1 MACSYPLNA
10 PKCSKMKTTKGPW
23 IRKIIKIEQR
33 RTITDGIETIT
44 PYQWP
49 TYLVQG
55 WKENGKWQRRFFQ
68 DKAQAEG
75 LLATLRVQHLNN
87 ELKLNQTFTSLS
99 RDEVEQAESAFRRL
113 KGRYT
118 LDTVIDYF
126 IRHHYDTEN
135 PKDFRDAIDEFEEAK
150 REAGLQPRSL
160 RQLRNALDRFLA
172 FLTERKGSDSIH
184 VHDITSGDVEAFL
197 DGLRDRDG
205 VGKAKR
211 KTYNNNR
218 LDLSSF
224 FSWAS
229 DKNRKFTPENPVT
242 AVSHFDKKQIE
253 QQRAA
258 IEILTPGQV
267 RELFDYLV
275 TYKGGEFCRYY
286 ALLLF
291 AGLRPESEAVRLSSH
306 RRQHDLIDL
315 ESGEIELPA
324 EITPKSSG
332 KRTVPIHSNLAA
344 WLKAYPGPIL
354 PARNVL
360 RDLGNIRRQ
369 FGLSQD
375 ICRHSWFT
383 YSIGEH
389 DSIAK
394 AALEGGNSEAV
405 VKDHYFLVAKKR
417 KAKAKD
423 FWGIMPPK
431 AKKIVPITSA
441 AKPSAKKKSA

>member
-1 MACSYPLNA
+1 
-10 PKCSKMKTTKGPW
+10 MKTTKGPW
-23 IRKIIKIEQR
+23 IRKIVKTEQR
-33 RTITDGIETIT
+33 KTVTDGIETVT
-44 PYQWP
+44 PYKW
-49 TYLVQG
+49 TSYLVQG

-68 DKAQAEG
+68 DEAQAKG
-75 LLATLRVQHLNN
+75 LLAELQVRHLN
-87 ELKLNQTFTSLS
+87 EGVKFNQTFTSLS
-99 RDEVEQAESAFRRL
+99 RDEVEQAEAAFRRL

-126 IRHHYDTEN
+126 VRHHYDTEN
-135 PKDFRDAIDEFEEAK
+135 PKDFRDAIDEFEDAK
-150 REAGLQPRSL
+150 RVAGLQPRSL
-160 RQLRNALDRFLA
+160 RQLRSALDRFLA
-172 FLTERKGSDSIH
+172 FLTDRTGSDSIH

-224 FSWAS
+224 FTWATEH
-229 DKNRKFTPENPVT
+229 KPKFTPDNPVT
-242 AVSHFDKKQIE
+242 AVSHFDKKAIE

-258 IEILTPGQV
+258 IEVLAPGQV

-291 AGLRPESEAVRLSSH
+291 AGLRPESEAVRLSAH

-315 ESGEIELPA
+315 EHGEIELPA
-324 EITPKSSG
+324 EITPKSSAA
-332 KRTVPIHSNLAA
+332 RTVPIQPNLAA

-354 PARNVL
+354 PDRNVL
-360 RDLGNIRRQ
+360 RDLGNIRSK

-383 YSIGEH
+383 YSIGLH

-423 FWGIMPPK
+423 FWSIMPPK
-431 AKKIVPITSA
+431 AKKIIPITSA
-441 AKPSAKKKSA
+441 AKATKRKTA